1 MKYEIER
8 TPTFKKDFKL
18 AQKQGLDL
26 NKLKEIITL
35 LANGEPLPPKNKDHQ
50 LKGNYKGHRECH
62 IEPDWLLIYKIQDDM
77 LILTLVRTG
86 SHSKLFNL

>member
-1 MKYEIER
+1 MKYVIER